1 MKVIELIKTWNTVR
15 GVVNIVDRYDIEDS
29 LFYGDLNKAKKSSYG
44 NMEVIAWNS
53 EDDDERYLEII
64 V

>member
-15 GVVNIVDRYDIEDS
+15 GVVNIVDRYDMEDS